1 MSRNQAIQGY
11 LTAKSAKV
19 SEATSDLIE
28 SIRIAAEDIKDA
40 EESPINRAR
49 IYSELAAYFA
59 QMAARELNA

>member
-28 SIRIAAEDIKDA
+28 SIRIAAEDIKDVEA
-40 EESPINRAR
+40 SPINRAKV
-49 IYSELAAYFA
+49 YSELAAYFA
-59 QMAARELNA
+59 QMASKELNA